1 MRNPAR
7 SLSAEPSV
15 FSVGVSQVSVAAP
28 ACAAETAM
36 LKGGSEAARLPSE
49 TEITMFA
56 KVVTSPAAGVPLRR
70 PLRESKVAQAGL
82 FAIWYSSELPSG
94 SDAVGWKA

>member
-1 MRNPAR
+1 
-7 SLSAEPSV
+7 
-15 FSVGVSQVSVAAP
+15 
-28 ACAAETAM
+28 M
-36 LKGGSEAARLPSE
+36 LNGGSEAARLPSE

-56 KVVTSPAAGVPLRR
+56 KVVTSPAAGVPLSVRCANRR
-70 PLRESKVAQAGL
+70 LPAGL